1 MKKLIA
7 SLLTSMTIVAGAIV
21 PAYATNDQSASAV
34 SQTGSIVI
42 GSGRLEAKD
51 GTTLTVSKEG
61 VNYTVLTND
70 KTKLFRRFGGKSTLD
85 EMQIGDTLNVAGKW
99 SDRSANTI
107 QARTIRDVSIQKRF
121 GTFLGTVQSL
131 TADGWVMTSIERGD
145 QTVTVS
151 ADTKIVN
158 RRGETISQA
167 DVQVGHRV
175 RVKGMWDSA
184 NKTITEVTNMKDFSL
199 PTSPAP
205 VQ

>member
-7 SLLTSMTIVAGAIV
+7 SLLTGITLVAGAVV
-21 PAYATNDQSASAV
+21 PALATDGKSAAV
-34 SQTGSIVI
+34 SSQAAANVVI

-51 GTTLTVSKEG
+51 GTTLTVSKNG
-61 VNYTVLTND
+61 TNYTVLTND
-70 KTKLFRRFGGKSTLD
+70 KTKLFRRFGGKSSLD

-99 SDRSANTI
+99 SDRNTNTI

-121 GTFLGTVQSL
+121 GTFIGTVQSL
-131 TADGWVMTSIERGD
+131 TDGGWVMTSLERGD

-158 RRGETISQA
+158 RRGETIAQA

-184 NKTITEVTNMKDFSL
+184 NKTITEVTNVKDFSL
-199 PTSPAP
+199 PAS